1 MKLPFCRAS
10 AGRMRLFLSMQGN
23 ADAILLRGILHKTM
37 KINIMPIWWL
47 SAAKLFEIHITER

>member
-47 SAAKLFEIHITER
+47 SAPAYFEPFY